1 MLCCSVLP
9 VFLINNLCLGDSE
22 HTRIFMGDS
31 GSIVIGLLIVWLLIN
46 LSQGEGRAFSPVTVL
61 WLFALPLIEISTVT
75 LRRLASGVSPFKPDR
90 NHTHHLLIRL
100 GFEEKSTLLILI
112 LFSLLTA
119 IIVFLGEQ
127 YS

>member
-1 MLCCSVLP
+1 M
-9 VFLINNLCLGDSE
+9 FLINNLCLGVSE

-46 LSQGEGRAFSPVTVL
+46 LSQEEDRAFVPVTAL
-61 WLFALPLIEISTVT
+61 WLFALPLIELSAVT

-90 NHTHHLLIRL
+90 NHAHHLLIRL